1 MYIEFCQKLNQIIY
15 NMLDTICGPN
25 IMILAQTILQICIWL
40 TRFEMFFFYETNIMI
55 LRRKRGI
62 IQSNIQRILRKFNQV
77 ICMPDIMILAHA
89 VL

>member
-40 TRFEMFFFYETNIMI
+40 TRFEMFFFLWDKYHDPTSKKGDNSVKYSKNFTKI
-55 LRRKRGI
+55 
-62 IQSNIQRILRKFNQV
+62 
-77 ICMPDIMILAHA
+77 
-89 VL
+89 